1 MNVPGHGAAG
11 WLATRRRPPPNP
23 LLQRLSREH
32 QFLARR
38 LLALPIRRDL
48 TRLGLLFQTDK
59 AWRHD
64 YMRHYQRHLAPLRR
78 EAIVLLEIGVGGYKI
93 AEGGASLGVWQSYFP
108 RGRIHGLDVHE
119 KHVPGPRITVHQG
132 SQADEDSLRALG
144 ERIGPLDVVIDDG
157 SHVGRHIIT
166 SFTAL
171 FPYLK
176 PGGWYI
182 IEDMETAYVPFF
194 GGGPPGEPN
203 TSVQLT
209 KDLVDSVNRS
219 CFEAST
225 TVTWDVDEL
234 HVYEQIAF
242 MHKAANGA
250 GVVPQPCSEVPPSS
264 G

>member
-1 MNVPGHGAAG
+1 MNVHGRGGGG
-11 WLATRRRPPPNP
+11 WLAQRPPPNP
-23 LLQRLSREH
+23 LLERLSREH

-48 TRLGLLFQTDK
+48 RRLGLLFRTDK
-59 AWRHD
+59 AWHHD

-78 EAIVLLEIGVGGYKI
+78 DPIVLLEIGVGGYKI
-93 AEGGASLGVWQSYFP
+93 AGGGASLGVWQSYFP
-108 RGRIHGLDVHE
+108 RGRIHGLDVQE
-119 KHVPGPRITVHQG
+119 KHVPGPRITAHQG
-132 SQADEDSLRALG
+132 SQADKDNLRALA

-157 SHVGRHIIT
+157 SHVGHHIIT
-166 SFTAL
+166 SFTVL

-194 GGGPPGEPN
+194 GGGPPGKPN

-219 CFEAST
+219 CIQDGAT
-225 TVTWDVDEL
+225 TWDVDEL
-234 HVYEQIAF
+234 HIYEQIAF
-242 MHKAANGA
+242 LRKATNATHLSN
-250 GVVPQPCSEVPPSS
+250 PRDP
-264 G
+264 